1 MTKIVVKKISFSTY
15 VKFAALFGVSIGM
28 FMAIMAVF
36 MFIVFLSD
44 TPKEELLTTL
54 PPLFA
59 FLLAPIITALPLA
72 MWGVITYPFYLLT
85 CKIFKTFTLEVEL
98 PPMEYQP
105 QPISTTDVP
114 YGTPVNNT
122 DTNQGVE

>member
-15 VKFAALFGVSIGM
+15 VKFAALLGVSIGM
-28 FMAIMAVF
+28 LMAIMAVF
-36 MFIVFLSD
+36 MFIAFLSD

-59 FLLAPIITALPLA
+59 FLLAPIIMAFPFA
-72 MWGVITYPFYLLT
+72 MWGVITYPFYLLI
-85 CKIFKTFTLEVEL
+85 CKILKKFTLEVEL
-98 PPMEYQP
+98 PSMEYQP
-105 QPISTTDVP
+105 QPNNIIDVP
-114 YGTPVNNT
+114 YGASENNT